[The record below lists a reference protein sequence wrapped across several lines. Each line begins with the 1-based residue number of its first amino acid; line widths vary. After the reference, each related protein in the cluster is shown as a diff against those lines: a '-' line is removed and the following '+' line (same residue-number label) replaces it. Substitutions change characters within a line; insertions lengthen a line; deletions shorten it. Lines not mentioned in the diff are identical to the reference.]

1 LNDMH
6 RAGRTPEPL
15 SEVVRESRATF
26 WNIALFSS
34 IVNILMLAGPL
45 YMLQIYDRVLASGSV
60 PTLVALSLFVLGAY
74 VFQGILDVLRQ
85 RITVRIASV
94 FDEKLQNIVH
104 KAVVTLGIIARQPGE
119 AMGPIRNVDTIRAF
133 ATSTGPSA
141 MLDAPWVPVYLVI
154 VFLIHPWLGW
164 LSVFGCVVLFSIAIA
179 TERVSRNSI
188 KQSSQD
194 QGVRGA
200 VMEGDRRNAETIVA
214 MGMLPVLAA
223 RWRQVN
229 GQFIRSVEQ
238 SADVVNSFGAMT
250 KTFRMALQSAVL
262 GLGAYLVLLGQ
273 LTPGSMIAASIMMGR
288 ALGPIEI
295 AVGNWRNFIGAKDAF
310 KLLNTQL
317 GKFSI
322 QPMRTEL
329 PPPSQ
334 NLVAEGLVVAAP
346 GADRPTLQGLRFGI
360 RAGEVV
366 GLIGPSGAGKTSLA
380 RTLVGIWE
388 PARGTVRLDGAE
400 LSQWDPSA
408 LGKHIGFLSQDVALF
423 DGTIAQNI
431 ARMEPEPESEGV
443 LRAAQAAGAHDLVLH
458 MSEGYDT
465 RIGEGGGLLSAG
477 QRQRIALARALYG
490 EPFLVVL
497 DEPQSNLDAEGE
509 NALLLAIEGVK
520 KRGGI
525 VIVISHRPSTLTGCD
540 KVLVLSSGTQQAYGP
555 RDEVLQKVLSR
566 TPEEAE
572 QSVESDEA
580 GRQESDGPEQ
590 PPSEGEAK
598 ND

>member
-1 LNDMH
+1 MNDIN
-6 RAGRTPEPL
+6 RPGRTPEPL
-15 SEVVRESRATF
+15 SEVVRESRNTF

-34 IVNILMLAGPL
+34 MVNILMLAGPL
-45 YMLQIYDRVLASGSV
+45 YMLQIYDRVLSSGSV
-60 PTLVALSLFVLGAY
+60 PTLIALSMFVLGAY
-74 VFQGILDVLRQ
+74 MFQGILDVLRQ

-104 KAVVTLGIIARQPGE
+104 KAVVTLGIISRQPGE

-141 MLDAPWVPVYLVI
+141 MLDAPWVPIYLVI

-164 LSVFGCVVLFSIAIA
+164 LSVFGCVVLFGIALA
-179 TERVSRNSI
+179 TERVSRSSI
-188 KQSSQD
+188 KQSSQN
-194 QGVRGA
+194 QGLRGA

-317 GKFSI
+317 GKFSV

-329 PPPSQ
+329 PAPRN

-346 GADRPTLQGLRFGI
+346 GANQPTLQGLRFGI
-360 RAGEVV
+360 KAGEVV

-388 PARGTVRLDGAE
+388 PARGTVRMDGAE
-400 LSQWDPSA
+400 LSQWDPNE
-408 LGKHIGFLSQDVALF
+408 LGKYIGFLSQDVALF

-431 ARMEPEPESEGV
+431 ARMDPEPDSEGV
-443 LRAAQAAGAHDLVLH
+443 LKAAQAAGAHDLVLH
-458 MSEGYDT
+458 MNEGYDT
-465 RIGEGGGLLSAG
+465 RIGEGGSLLSAG

-490 EPFLVVL
+490 EPFFIVL

-509 NALLLAIEGVK
+509 NALLSAIEGVK
-520 KRGGI
+520 ARGGI

-540 KVLVLSSGTQQAYGP
+540 KVLVLGNGGQQAYGP

-566 TPEEAE
+566 SPEETGQA
-572 QSVESDEA
+572 V
-580 GRQESDGPEQ
+580 
-590 PPSEGEAK
+590 EAK
-598 ND
+598 KRKGQAKDRPAQSAPKGGADNG

>member
-1 LNDMH
+1 LSNK
-6 RAGRTPEPL
+6 ALGTKAPTPL
-15 SEVVRESRATF
+15 SDVVRESRHTF
-26 WNIALFSS
+26 WAIGLFSS
-34 IVNILMLAGPL
+34 VVNILMLAGPL
-45 YMLQIYDRVLASGSV
+45 YMLQIYDRVLSSGSV
-60 PTLVALSLFVLGAY
+60 PTLIALSGFVLGAY
-74 VFQGILDVLRQ
+74 IFQGILDVLRQ

-94 FDEKLQNIVH
+94 FDEKLQTIVH
-104 KAVVTLGIIARQPGE
+104 KAVVTLGIIARAPGE
-119 AMGPIRNVDTIRAF
+119 AMGPMRNVDVIRAF

-141 MLDAPWVPVYLVI
+141 MLDAPWVPIYLVI

-164 LSVFGCVVLFSIAIA
+164 LSVFGVLVLFTIALA
-179 TERVSRNSI
+179 TERVSRDAI
-188 KQSSQD
+188 RQSSKD

-214 MGMLPVLAA
+214 MGMQPQLAG

-229 GQFIRSVEQ
+229 TKFLKSIEQ

-262 GLGAYLVLLGQ
+262 GLGAYLVLRGEMS
-273 LTPGSMIAASIMMGR
+273 PGSMIAASIMMGR

-295 AVGNWRNFIGAKDAF
+295 AVGNWRSFIGAKDAY
-310 KLLNTQL
+310 KVLNKQL
-317 GKFSI
+317 GEFSI
-322 QPMRTEL
+322 EPIRTEL
-329 PPPSQ
+329 PPPHQ
-334 NLVAEGLVVAAP
+334 NVTAEGLVIAPP
-346 GADRPTLQGLRFGI
+346 GAQRPTLQGLRFGI

-388 PARGTVRLDGAE
+388 PARGSVRMDGAE
-400 LSQWDPSA
+400 ISQWHPDE

-431 ARMEPEPESEGV
+431 ARMTPEPDSEGV
-443 LRAAQAAGAHDLVLH
+443 LKAARAAGAHDLILR
-458 MSEGYDT
+458 MAEGYDT
-465 RIGEGGGLLSAG
+465 HIGEEGGMLSAG

-490 EPFLVVL
+490 DPFFVIL

-525 VIVISHRPSTLTGCD
+525 VMVISHRPSTLTGCD
-540 KVLVLSSGTQQAYGP
+540 KVLVLANGGQQAYGP
-555 RDEVLQKVLSR
+555 RDEVLQKVLSQS
-566 TPEEAE
+566 PEGASGAVATNTASVEAE
-572 QSVESDEA
+572 A
-580 GRQESDGPEQ
+580 GNG
-590 PPSEGEAK
+590 
-598 ND
+598 

>member
-1 LNDMH
+1 MNDIH
-6 RAGRTPEPL
+6 RNERTPEPL
-15 SEVVRESRATF
+15 SEVLGESRATF
-26 WNIALFSS
+26 WSIALFSS
-34 IVNILMLAGPL
+34 MVNILMLAGPL

-74 VFQGILDVLRQ
+74 VFQGVLDVLRQ

-94 FDEKLQNIVH
+94 FDEKLQDIVH
-104 KAVVTLGIIARQPGE
+104 RAVVTLGIIARQPGE
-119 AMGPIRNVDTIRAF
+119 AMGPIRNVDTIRSF

-141 MLDAPWVPVYLVI
+141 MLDAPWVPIYLVI

-164 LSVFGCVVLFSIAIA
+164 LSVFGCLVLFGLAIA
-179 TERVSRNSI
+179 TERVSRSSI
-188 KQSSQD
+188 RESSQN
-194 QGVRGA
+194 QGLRGS

-214 MGMLPVLAA
+214 MGMLPVLAE

-238 SADVVNSFGAMT
+238 SADVVNSFGALT

-317 GKFSI
+317 GKFSV

-329 PPPSQ
+329 PAPRQ
-334 NLVAEGLVVAAP
+334 NLVAQGLVVAAP
-346 GADRPTLQGLRFGI
+346 GADRPILQGLRFGI
-360 RAGEVV
+360 KGGEVV

-400 LSQWDPSA
+400 LSQWEPA
-408 LGKHIGFLSQDVALF
+408 ELGKHIGFLSQDVALF
-423 DGTIAQNI
+423 EGTIAQNI
-431 ARMEPEPESEGV
+431 ARMDPEPNSEGV
-443 LRAAQAAGAHDLVLH
+443 LKAAQAAGAHDLILH

-490 EPFLVVL
+490 DPFFVVL

-509 NALLLAIEGVK
+509 NALLSAIEGVK
-520 KRGGI
+520 VRGGI

-540 KVLVLSSGTQQAYGP
+540 KVLVLANGGQQAYGP
-555 RDEVLQKVLSR
+555 RDEVLRKVLAHPSAK
-566 TPEEAE
+566 AE
-572 QSVESDEA
+572 RNDKSKEPGPHEN
-580 GRQESDGPEQ
+580 GSDGRTL
-590 PPSEGEAK
+590 SEKGGG
-598 ND
+598 NG